1 MKPSVI
7 CHLSDFSPE
16 YPGSFVDSLL
26 SLSRYCRQVIGLET
40 VCIFP
45 EQATGL
51 EWLELF
57 DAAKVKYHFVPRK
70 RNIVF
75 PLRRLLQD
83 YQPLIFHSH
92 FETYDLSAI
101 ALKMLF
107 YKKSKV
113 VWHFHS
119 IAQMTPRQRLKDLLK
134 VSLLARNYGDMFIP
148 VGDGAYQN
156 AIERGFPTG
165 KIQLNNNGVNTSRFS
180 PDTIRREDT
189 RVSLR
194 ASDDEIVFLSLG
206 WSPIIKGIDI
216 LVKAISKFKETQF
229 IQDSLFV
236 IIGRDETKEFL
247 LKYPEL
253 SKLGETLRLLAPTSN
268 FPALL
273 DGIDVLVAPSRKE
286 AFSYAVIE
294 AMAMG
299 KLVICSD
306 IDIPAVRSTVGKS
319 EGVWLFPSE
328 DWNMLAELLRQ
339 INQLSQSE
347 RERLGQANLQ
357 HVKANFSQE
366 SWAIRMVKLYTQLL
380 NR

>member
-57 DAAKVKYHFVPRK
+57 DAEKVKYHFVPRK

-236 IIGRDETKEFL
+236 IIGRDETGEFSEIPSCPNWGRL
-247 LKYPEL
+247 STFGPDFEL
-253 SKLGETLRLLAPTSN
+253 PGPY
-268 FPALL
+268 F
-273 DGIDVLVAPSRKE
+273 GIDVLVAPSRKE

-306 IDIPAVRSTVGKS
+306 IDIPAVHSAVGKS

-328 DWNMLAELLRQ
+328 DWNMLAGQR

-366 SWAIRMVKLYTQLL
+366 SWANRMVKLYTQLL